1 MMPHSS
7 FFHFSVF
14 PPPQISICGV
24 WCQINFS
31 VFPPPQI
38 SICGVLWNAW
48 LVDLWALPKVKIGI
62 FAMALWATR
71 QYQLVWGFRDFSATT
86 VVAAQCCSPRCG
98 GAAAT
103 GKRDGR
109 RETRLSDTEGM
120 LASPC
125 TFPQSFSVI
134 PVKREESEGQSV
146 GKQERGRWGGN
157 FSSYIY
163 KGAKFSIWWAFCLA
177 PSSLHLSQ

>member
-1 MMPHSS
+1 MSS
-7 FFHFSVF
+7 NAISMTVIGNMGNIYIDTKVIEVMEHQMLIFHRPCRRRSIGPLPSCLFF
-14 PPPQISICGV
+14 
-24 WCQINFS
+24 
-31 VFPPPQI
+31 
-38 SICGVLWNAW
+38 
-48 LVDLWALPKVKIGI
+48 
-62 FAMALWATR
+62 
-71 QYQLVWGFRDFSATT
+71 T
-86 VVAAQCCSPRCG
+86 VVVAQCCSPRCG

-146 GKQERGRWGGN
+146 GKQERGR
-157 FSSYIY
+157 
-163 KGAKFSIWWAFCLA
+163 
-177 PSSLHLSQ
+177 

>member
-1 MMPHSS
+1 
-7 FFHFSVF
+7 
-14 PPPQISICGV
+14 
-24 WCQINFS
+24 
-31 VFPPPQI
+31 
-38 SICGVLWNAW
+38 
-48 LVDLWALPKVKIGI
+48 
-62 FAMALWATR
+62 MALRATH
-71 QYQLVWGFRDFSATT
+71 QYQWVWGFLDFSATT

-163 KGAKFSIWWAFCLA
+163 KGAKRSTNRALFVERLVLPLPASIS
-177 PSSLHLSQ
+177 PSSRKGRTDTDRQHQDGPGGPGMRER